1 MMKMRGKGGFLDF
14 SMDRLTE
21 RNKENSFLDVD
32 WVIEELLAYG
42 HEKAIAASGGTSL
55 QTSPSAARTSP
66 APTTSS
72 SSPQQPTTKAALAST
87 TVVGTGKSKMRGA
100 PLPENQIRQLCMV
113 VREVFLQQP
122 MLLELEAPVH
132 IAGDIHG
139 QFQDLLRHFDKSG
152 YPPDANYLFLGDY
165 VDRGK
170 ESIETMCL
178 LFAYKIKYPE
188 NFFLLRGNH
197 ECAGLNRIYGFYDE
211 CKRKYSVKLWKSF
224 VDVFN
229 CLPVAAVVEGTIFC
243 AHAGLSPQLY
253 DLDLI
258 IDIQRPIEVPQQG
271 LLCDILW
278 SDPDRDTTGW
288 EPSDRGVSYRFGTD
302 VVDAFLTKNNLSLI
316 VRAHQV
322 VEDGY
327 EFFHE
332 RSLVTIFSAPN
343 YCGQFDNAGAL
354 MLVKEDLTCS
364 FSILPPQKKQKIVAK
379 GPT

>member
-1 MMKMRGKGGFLDF
+1 
-14 SMDRLTE
+14 
-21 RNKENSFLDVD
+21 
-32 WVIEELLAYG
+32 
-42 HEKAIAASGGTSL
+42 
-55 QTSPSAARTSP
+55 
-66 APTTSS
+66 
-72 SSPQQPTTKAALAST
+72 
-87 TVVGTGKSKMRGA
+87 
-100 PLPENQIRQLCMV
+100 MV

-139 QFQDLLRHFDKSG
+139 QFQDLLRHFDKNG

-178 LFAYKIKYPE
+178 LFAYKVKYPE

-278 SDPDRDTTGW
+278 SDPDREITGW
-288 EPSDRGVSYRFGTD
+288 EPSDRGVSYRYGPD

-332 RSLVTIFSAPN
+332 RSLVTLFSAPN

-354 MLVKEDLTCS
+354 MMVKEDLTCS
-364 FSILPPQKKQKIVAK
+364 FAILPALKNLRIRVKA
-379 GPT
+379 PT